1 MPATLSVPLVPFP
14 MSIDSIK
21 RQIEGYKR
29 DIDRQKSTIADC
41 REDMANIRI
50 RKSRDADSYTRRLKS
65 ASSVANKHSIRA
77 QKKRDWEGYARK
89 LDNEKDKI
97 AKCRDRI
104 KGYREDISRCRERIK
119 RLR

>member
-1 MPATLSVPLVPFP
+1 

-77 QKKRDWEGYARK
+77 QKKRDWESYARK
-89 LDNEKDKI
+89 LDSEKDKI
-97 AKCRDRI
+97 ANAGTASK
-104 KGYREDISRCRERIK
+104 DIVKTSAGVESASND
-119 RLR
+119 